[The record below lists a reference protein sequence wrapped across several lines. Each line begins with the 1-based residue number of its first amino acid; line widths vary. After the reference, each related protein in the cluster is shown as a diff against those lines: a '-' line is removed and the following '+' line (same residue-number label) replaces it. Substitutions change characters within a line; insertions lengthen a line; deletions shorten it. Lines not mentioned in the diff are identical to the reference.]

1 MLYNI
6 AKGIVWVFFHLFY
19 RVKVKGHEN
28 IPEDGGALICPN
40 HFNGLDPLLVAICLK
55 RPVRFMAKYELFQ
68 NPILGFLLRNLKVF
82 PVKRGEADIGAIK
95 NTFKFLKDKQLVG
108 IFPEGTR
115 VKGDKLG
122 KANAGVA
129 VFSIRTESPAIPV
142 LITGSY
148 IPFTR
153 LNITIGKPVEL
164 SGFRKEK
171 MSNDDYLEVSQIIM
185 KKIEELKGEEA

>member
-1 MLYNI
+1 
-6 AKGIVWVFFHLFY
+6 
-19 RVKVKGHEN
+19 
-28 IPEDGGALICPN
+28 
-40 HFNGLDPLLVAICLK
+40 
-55 RPVRFMAKYELFQ
+55 MAKFELFQ

-82 PVKRGEADIGAIK
+82 PVKRGEADIAAIK

-129 VFSIRTESPAIPV
+129 VFSIRTESPAVPV

-153 LNITIGKPVEL
+153 LNIIIGKPVEL
-164 SGFRKEK
+164 SEFRKEK